1 MTNMKKLAF
10 LLMIFT
16 ACTQTGSKYSA
27 LDMLVENY
35 DNIENILQYRSDS
48 LRSLYLSSPTSL
60 KWEYANQLYELYRNR
75 QLDSSITYSKAM
87 LSTAANN
94 KSRLLRSQAAHARNL
109 IRDERIEDAE
119 QLIERMVLS
128 QDSSTED
135 IHAYFSAKDVY
146 LSKLLNYDKSKG
158 IALLDLSNQYQS
170 IAGECE
176 DVILIRARGMMYLG
190 YPDKALSLIS
200 SYFNGKEIPPSY
212 YTTMSLLYDDLDDHT
227 KHEEYLIK
235 SSCNCLET
243 GSKDY
248 YCLFVLSN
256 HLFEIG
262 DYARA
267 SSYMNRTIQDALTY
281 NYPAGLKRSS
291 RASLMM
297 NSSLLRLYRSKSFL
311 LYLLYTIIIL
321 LIVIFSI
328 IISYM
333 RKLLKAKRLANSRYD
348 SALVRLNKVSVIK
361 DNMLGEFMELSSKYI
376 YKIDAIKNEYRK
388 VLNRDGVEGLKAL
401 LHEPSFAD
409 KEFLNFY
416 KVFDKSFLNVFPSF
430 VDTVNELMIDSHK
443 FSLSPTQELDTS
455 LRILA
460 LLRLGIDDSTRISEI
475 LHISKGTVYSYRYS
489 MRRESKDSER
499 FEERIKTI

>member
-1 MTNMKKLAF
+1 
-10 LLMIFT
+10 
-16 ACTQTGSKYSA
+16 
-27 LDMLVENY
+27 
-35 DNIENILQYRSDS
+35 
-48 LRSLYLSSPTSL
+48 
-60 KWEYANQLYELYRNR
+60 
-75 QLDSSITYSKAM
+75 
-87 LSTAANN
+87 
-94 KSRLLRSQAAHARNL
+94 
-109 IRDERIEDAE
+109 
-119 QLIERMVLS
+119 
-128 QDSSTED
+128 
-135 IHAYFSAKDVY
+135 
-146 LSKLLNYDKSKG
+146 
-158 IALLDLSNQYQS
+158 
-170 IAGECE
+170 
-176 DVILIRARGMMYLG
+176 
-190 YPDKALSLIS
+190 
-200 SYFNGKEIPPSY
+200 
-212 YTTMSLLYDDLDDHT
+212 
-227 KHEEYLIK
+227 
-235 SSCNCLET
+235 
-243 GSKDY
+243 
-248 YCLFVLSN
+248 
-256 HLFEIG
+256 
-262 DYARA
+262 
-267 SSYMNRTIQDALTY
+267 
-281 NYPAGLKRSS
+281 
-291 RASLMM
+291 
-297 NSSLLRLYRSKSFL
+297 
-311 LYLLYTIIIL
+311 
-321 LIVIFSI
+321 
-328 IISYM
+328 M